1 MSRDNE
7 EELTQALAEIEK
19 WEQDQR
25 GLWFWEELGRLPFA
39 ILDRLTPKFIQ
50 NKIGQIIDEVGGYVQ
65 TGGKYLIREQDI
77 LHMLAVT
84 KMQAESDVS
93 NPQMQGGAGLVTRNG
108 ADTVPLTLE
117 QAKELPLGVMDTVA
131 IRLGESRKKIAFVQ
145 GATTGFGGIFTLAL
159 DVPAVLGISLKV
171 LQEMAICYGFDPQT
185 KEERIFIVK
194 CLQFSSSDIV
204 GKKAILD
211 ELAFY
216 DDELQQKQV
225 VSQIQGWRET
235 VTTYLDNFGW
245 KKLFQMIP
253 IAGMVFGAFLNKS
266 TVEDVAE
273 TGRMLYRKRRILMK
287 LKEQQ

>member
-1 MSRDNE
+1 MSIDNQ

-25 GLWFWEELGRLPFA
+25 GLWFWEKLGRLPFA

-50 NKIGQIIDEVGGYVQ
+50 DKIGQIIDEIGGYVQ

-77 LHMLAVT
+77 LHMLVIT
-84 KMQAESDVS
+84 KLQIDSD
-93 NPQMQGGAGLVTRNG
+93 GADLVTRNG

-235 VTTYLDNFGW
+235 VTTYIDNFGW